1 MECGRRVR
9 GVECRGR
16 VKVCGV
22 WEESEV
28 VWSVGGRRVRGVK
41 CVRRVRGVECGR
53 REKGPAKLVPCNT

>member
-1 MECGRRVR
+1 MECGR
-9 GVECRGR
+9 R

-22 WEESEV
+22 WEESEG
-28 VWSVGGRRVRGVK
+28 VWSVGGRRVRGVE